1 MTVDRR
7 LVNWGIFLILL
18 GGIPLAVSQGWL
30 SASSVA
36 NAWQLWPLVLVGAGL
51 GLILARTRVA
61 FVGGL
66 VVALTAG
73 LVGGGLIAAPP
84 SIALLGCGGGP
95 AAGSPAV
102 VDQGGTLVDGATVTM
117 RATCASV
124 TAAAADGAAWH
135 VTVSGPA
142 DAAPSVAAG
151 SGGLS
156 VSSPDRAF
164 GPFGPGR
171 TNWTVTLPRSPR
183 LSLDLTVDAGDATFD
198 LGGSSFDRVSF
209 HSNAIGHS
217 RLDLSGA
224 TATSLDVEVNAGDLV
239 VLLPTSGD
247 LTGGIDANAASIR
260 ICAAPGTGL
269 RLRGD
274 GSITA
279 SLDFG
284 GTGLVRAGDTWESPG
299 FAGAAHRI
307 DLATTGNAVSYRL
320 TSLEGC
326 R

>member
-18 GGIPLAVSQGWL
+18 GGIPLAVSQRWL
-30 SASSVA
+30 SASSVS

-51 GLILARTRVA
+51 GLILARTRLA

-66 VVALTAG
+66 VVALTLG
-73 LVGGGLIAAPP
+73 LVGGGIIAAPP
-84 SIALLGCGGGP
+84 SIALLGCGGAP

-102 VDQGGTLVDGATVTM
+102 VDQGGTLADGSTVTM
-117 RATCASV
+117 RVTCASV
-124 TAAAADGAAWH
+124 VAATADGSAWR
-135 VTVSGPA
+135 VTVNGPA
-142 DAAPSVAAG
+142 AGAPSVVTG
-151 SGGLS
+151 NDGLS
-156 VSSPDRAF
+156 VRSPDRAF
-164 GPFGPGR
+164 GPFDSGR
-171 TNWTVTLPRSPR
+171 TTWAVTLPRSTR
-183 LSLDLTVDAGDATFD
+183 LSLDLTVDAGDAAFN
-198 LGGSSFDRVSF
+198 LGGATLDRVSF
-209 HSNAIGHS
+209 DADAIGHS

-224 TATSLDVEVNAGDLV
+224 TATSLDIRVNGADLV
-239 VLLPTSGD
+239 VLLPTASD
-247 LTGGIDANAASIR
+247 LTGAIEANFASTR
-260 ICAAPGTGL
+260 ICAAAGTGL

-284 GTGLVRAGDTWESPG
+284 GTGLVRAGNTWESPG
-299 FAGAAHRI
+299 FASAAHRI
-307 DLATTGNAVSYRL
+307 DLATTGTAVSYLL